1 MRIVSWRVFPV
12 VLAALLGQIA
22 PAAETLKPGS
32 VRPAFETGKPRD
44 PATIRANKTAMF
56 ASSKPNPAVDP
67 NNVAPPTGAILDLS
81 GTPVS
86 HTFQSYSVSFVANL
100 TSTAITFA
108 FREDPAF
115 LSLEQVTVVDQ
126 TVPGANLLTNG
137 DFSGGTNG
145 GTPVGWTYA
154 NVYGAQAG
162 GVVETSGCGG
172 PQPSGACWYDGAVQ
186 AYDAISQNITTVV
199 GHTYKISFY
208 LSDNGPY
215 STFSNLSTNGDV
227 TGTGGNGVDLLVY
240 AQAGLPA
247 PAGATTPTAN
257 AAPALSTGGLFLLG
271 LLLAAAG
278 WVQVRRGLRAS
289 S

>member
-1 MRIVSWRVFPV
+1 M
-12 VLAALLGQIA
+12 
-22 PAAETLKPGS
+22 
-32 VRPAFETGKPRD
+32 
-44 PATIRANKTAMF
+44 AMF
-56 ASSKPNPAVDP
+56 AAKANPAVDP
-67 NNVAPPTGAILDLS
+67 NNVAPPTGAILDLN
-81 GTPVS
+81 GTPIP

-126 TVPGANLLTNG
+126 TVSGPNLLTNG

-145 GTPVGWTYA
+145 GTAVGWTYA
-154 NVYGAQAG
+154 NIYGASAG
-162 GVVETSGCGG
+162 GVVNTSGCGG
-172 PQPSGACWYDGAVQ
+172 PQPAGACWYDGAVQ
-186 AYDAISQNITTVV
+186 AYDAISQNVTTVV

-215 STFSNLSTNGDV
+215 STFSSLSTNGNV
-227 TGTGGNGVDLLVY
+227 TGTGGNGVDVLVY

-247 PAGATTPTAN
+247 AAGATSTAN

-278 WVQVRRGLRAS
+278 WVQVRRSLHAS